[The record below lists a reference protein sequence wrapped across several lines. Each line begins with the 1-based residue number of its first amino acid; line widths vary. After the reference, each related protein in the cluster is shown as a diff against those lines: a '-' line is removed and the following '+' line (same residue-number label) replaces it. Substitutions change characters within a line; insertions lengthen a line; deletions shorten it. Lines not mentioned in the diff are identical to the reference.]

1 MVSVRVIIIQFFCKI
16 EFGRGTCN
24 LDQHIYKALLL
35 KIQFFIFIFLIL
47 KKTESWEM
55 ISHEFI
61 ENIGIANSTLHFR
74 ANTFFPYSHHFII
87 TQFYQR
93 RFSSLGMQMYWL
105 WPLISEPH
113 PILCDALKNS
123 ASVIGHELTKAMA
136 EKKIKFIC
144 TYLLNN

>member
-47 KKTESWEM
+47 KKKESWDM
-55 ISHEFI
+55 EFI
-61 ENIGIANSTLHFR
+61 KNIGVANSTLHFR

-93 RFSSLGMQMYWL
+93 RFFFIRNADVLVMTIDIRTTSNPLRCLKKLGLSYWAWTNKSHGWKENKVHL
-105 WPLISEPH
+105 YLS
-113 PILCDALKNS
+113 
-123 ASVIGHELTKAMA
+123 
-136 EKKIKFIC
+136 IK
-144 TYLLNN
+144 